1 MSYRELFVSPPMV
14 FGGFQRSFE
23 EADYVILGAPLDM
36 TSTFR
41 AGCRFAPS
49 AIRQASLNLET
60 HSFRAGIDAEDL
72 MVHDLGDL
80 HVTGNVD
87 ENMRQLQLVV
97 KEILEAKKLPVLIG
111 GEHTITLGAIK
122 GIDKNVAIVS
132 FDAHLDMRNEYMGLT
147 MSHTTFMRR
156 IYEQIK
162 PQKILDIGTRA
173 ACKEEL
179 NFAKKQR
186 TQFLTVQQIL
196 EDGLKKTIQ
205 KIETSLSD
213 FDKVY
218 LTIDMDVLDPAF
230 APAVQNPEPNGLD
243 THTLLE
249 LLYEVCKCSIVA
261 FDLVEV
267 APHYDAGTTS
277 IQAAK
282 IVLETL
288 CYIERNRK
296 A

>member
-1 MSYRELFVSPPMV
+1 MSYRELFVSPPMI
-14 FGGFQRSFE
+14 FGGFQKAFE
-23 EADYVILGAPLDM
+23 EADYVILGAPLDA

-60 HSFRAGIDAEDL
+60 YSFRADIDAEDL

-80 HVTGNVD
+80 HVTGSV
-87 ENMRQLQLVV
+87 EETLRRLGLVV
-97 KEILEAKKLPVLIG
+97 KEISEANKLPVLIG
-111 GEHTITLGAIK
+111 GEHTVTLGATK
-122 GIDKNVAIVS
+122 GIDKNLAIVS
-132 FDAHLDMRNEYMGLT
+132 FDAHLDLRNEYIGLT
-147 MSHTTFMRR
+147 TSHTTFMRR
-156 IYEQIK
+156 IHEQVK
-162 PQKILDIGTRA
+162 PQKILEIGTRA

-179 NFAKKQR
+179 DFAKKQR
-186 TQFLTVQQIL
+186 IQFLTVQRIA
-196 EDGLKKTIQ
+196 EDGLKKTLQ
-205 KIETSLSD
+205 KIGNNLSD

-230 APAVQNPEPNGLD
+230 APAVQNPESDGLD

-249 LLYEVCKCSIVA
+249 LLYEVSKRQIVA

-267 APHYDAGTTS
+267 APHYDTGTTA

-288 CYIERNRK
+288 CYIEKRRED
-296 A
+296 